1 VPFSRNLVARLVT
14 PYLLAL
20 LVAAAVVYAYSG
32 RVMRQMRLDTLLED
46 LLRQAHIVGAALP
59 WDVDGEALDQRCVAL
74 VKDSDTRVTV
84 IALDGR
90 VLGDSAVPS
99 VTLENHGERPEVRA
113 AMRDGQGQSMRP
125 SHSVGHDLFYVA
137 WRQPPPPGTS
147 SAARVIRL
155 AVPSAL
161 VVGARHHLALA
172 TVGGVFFAALAGL
185 LPALVLNR
193 RLSDRVTRLAD
204 FSTAVSFG
212 QTPPPLQPQGNDALT
227 RLETNVSAM
236 ATGLQTQ
243 LELAREEKR
252 KLEAVLG
259 GMVEGVLVIDRSATI
274 RLSNQRAERLFGL
287 TVPGQLVGLP
297 LLAVSRDPE
306 LQGLVRDLI
315 GGTAPSPL
323 IREISLEGSSPAAL
337 QVTATP
343 IGDTGVSATQ
353 FILVFHDITAL
364 KRLEVMRRDFVANVS
379 HELRTPLTA
388 ISGYAETLQAG
399 AMKDPELA
407 SKFLGVIARHCD
419 RLQRLID
426 DLLTLSDLELGRT
439 ELQRASVALGP
450 AVDAAIDVLQDKAAR
465 GQVAIRAEL
474 PPQLPSLDADPD
486 RLEQVLVNLIDNAVK
501 YTPAGGTVTIS
512 AQPPGAAPAER
523 FVEVCVADTGIGIP
537 KRDIP
542 RLTERFYRVDK
553 ARSRELGGTG
563 LGLAIVK
570 YIVQAHGGSLHI
582 DSDVGHGTRV
592 YVRFPAA

>member
-1 VPFSRNLVARLVT
+1 MPSSRNLVIRLVT

-20 LVAAAVVYAYSG
+20 LVAAVAVYAYSG
-32 RVMRQMRLDTLLED
+32 RAMRHMRHDTLLED
-46 LLRQAHIVGAALP
+46 LQRQARMVGAALP
-59 WDVDGEALDQRCVAL
+59 WDVDGEALDRRCAAL
-74 VKDSDTRVTV
+74 VNHTDARVTV
-84 IALDGR
+84 IALDGH
-90 VLGDSAVPS
+90 VLCDSAVPS
-99 VTLENHGERPEVRA
+99 ATLENHGERPEVRA
-113 AMRDGQGQSMRP
+113 AVRDGQGQSIRP
-125 SHSVGHDLFYVA
+125 SHNLGRDLFYVA
-137 WRQPPPPGTS
+137 WRQPPPPDS
-147 SAARVIRL
+147 SHAARVIRL
-155 AVPSAL
+155 AVPATL
-161 VVGARHHLALA
+161 VVESRHHLAIA
-172 TVGGVFFAALAGL
+172 TVGGVLLAAIAALV
-185 LPALVLNR
+185 PALVLNR
-193 RLSDRVTRLAD
+193 RLSARVTRLAD

-212 QTPPPLQPQGNDALT
+212 QAPPPIQPQGNDALT
-227 RLETNVSAM
+227 RLEANVSTM
-236 ATGLQTQ
+236 ASGLQTQ

-287 TVPGQLVGLP
+287 PVPGQLVGLP

-323 IREISLEGSSPAAL
+323 IREISLEGSSPATL

-399 AMKDPELA
+399 AVKDPELA

-439 ELQRASVALGP
+439 ELQRASVPLAS
-450 AVDAAIDVLQDKAAR
+450 AVGAAIDVLQDKAAR
-465 GQVAIRAEL
+465 GQVSIRAEL
-474 PPQLPSLDADPD
+474 PPQLPPLDADPD

-501 YTPAGGTVTIS
+501 YTPAGGSVTIS
-512 AQPPGAAPAER
+512 AQPPAAAPAAQ
-523 FVEVCVADTGIGIP
+523 FVEVCIADTGIGIP

-582 DSDVGHGTRV
+582 DSEVGRGTRV
-592 YVRFPAA
+592 FVRFPAA